1 MRPFW
6 NLQSSIWNPLT
17 QVDLIYSTFYCI
29 YRYELIDILRNNNF
43 TTPDMRISDVYV
55 TNKRAKQTQRRILKG
70 FNINTVDGAIR
81 EAFASK
87 NGNPSKDF
95 FKTIAKAI
103 SSKKESKLCQLF
115 GCFILYWLLDFSWL
129 LFFQDYS
136 LKSRQSALFL
146 LHRLTILQPW
156 VRKKSQCPWL

>member
-1 MRPFW
+1 
-6 NLQSSIWNPLT
+6 
-17 QVDLIYSTFYCI
+17 
-29 YRYELIDILRNNNF
+29 
-43 TTPDMRISDVYV
+43 MRISDVYV

-103 SSKKESKLCQLF
+103 SSKKESKYIMQTVWLF
-115 GCFILYWLLDFSWL
+115 HN
-129 LFFQDYS
+129 
-136 LKSRQSALFL
+136 FL
-146 LHRLTILQPW
+146 TA
-156 VRKKSQCPWL
+156 

>member
-1 MRPFW
+1 MALQIHKIEATLECEIV
-6 NLQSSIWNPLT
+6 NLKPPNISRFNL
-17 QVDLIYSTFYCI
+17 LYLAFYCI

-103 SSKKESKLCQLF
+103 SSKKESKCQPEIFTFLTTRLF
-115 GCFILYWLLDFSWL
+115 SP
-129 LFFQDYS
+129 
-136 LKSRQSALFL
+136 A
-146 LHRLTILQPW
+146 
-156 VRKKSQCPWL
+156 

>member
-1 MRPFW
+1 
-6 NLQSSIWNPLT
+6 
-17 QVDLIYSTFYCI
+17 
-29 YRYELIDILRNNNF
+29 
-43 TTPDMRISDVYV
+43 MRISDVYV

-103 SSKKESKLCQLF
+103 SSKKESKLSYANHLSL
-115 GCFILYWLLDFSWL
+115 GCAALAGSLYKQ
-129 LFFQDYS
+129 FFVGGSHLNKKQPNVAFKSSVKSEKALAQPFLTARLGFTPRYS
-136 LKSRQSALFL
+136 TTDHWIQESIK
-146 LHRLTILQPW
+146 
-156 VRKKSQCPWL
+156 